1 VCPLRCAADHSQE
14 RARSLR
20 SLRNRIRRSGTLS
33 AYPVRLVSGSTA
45 CGSGVPFVTSEE
57 LELQISDANLRMLSA
72 QTPGLKRYY
81 AKKVSE
87 LVAQRSPERIREM
100 ESALG
105 LR

>member
-14 RARSLR
+14 WARSLR
-20 SLRNRIRRSGTLS
+20 SLRNRIRSGTLS

-57 LELQISDANLRMLSA
+57 IELQISDANLRMLSA
-72 QTPGLKRYY
+72 QTPSLKRYY